1 MVIIKRDGTK
11 EEFDADKIFN
21 ALTKAFEACGYTSVE
36 NVIRDMVSEM
46 RFWDNITVEEIQDE
60 VEETLYNYEYFDV
73 ARAYSIYREEHK
85 KARFIRSRLNY
96 MDTYKNSSVNA
107 STSSETD
114 ANANVASKNV
124 ANLEGEVYKV
134 TNRIIQ
140 RQRMKD
146 KLNKL
151 YPGQELG
158 RQYIKDLENHII
170 YTHDEA
176 STPVLKPYCKAVTLY
191 PLMLEGV
198 GNIDGVTPSA
208 PNDIQSFSGQV
219 TNAVFLFSSQC
230 KGAVAL
236 GDYFIALNYYVIQEF
251 GPVWYEKIDEVVT
264 NSHFLHQYTVGHYIR
279 KGMKQFIYG
288 VNQPAGN
295 RSYNSPFSNVSFYD
309 KVYFKSLFGEFY
321 YPDGTQP
328 EWNAIDKLQRIFMQ
342 LLREIRLIKPLTFPV
357 TTMALVH
364 NGKEYLDP
372 EYKELCAEEWAK
384 GGSFFCYT
392 SDNPTSLA
400 SCCFSKDTKILW
412 KSSTEGV
419 KLTTLE
425 ELHNTKWDPYKKNL
439 KIFHNGSWVGGKSIK
454 LPNRQMYKVTTYNNK
469 EYYMTDNHIN
479 VTLEGEKPTSELSLN
494 DYLLFNTK
502 PLAAIPENNEHLT
515 FSQGFVIGAF
525 LGDGSFGPEIKGTI
539 YETIISQN
547 INKKEETKKRFKSA
561 LRQFG
566 LDNNVRID
574 EPHNNVY
581 NVRVSCKELVA
592 FIQKWTLWERGT
604 YAYNKKLNLNCLLQ
618 SVDFRRGILAGWYST
633 DGGNSN
639 RCYTTSKEL
648 AEDMEALI
656 TSLGLNSI
664 INISDRT
671 DEKVII
677 REQEYDRN
685 YPLYCVRWY
694 SECNHRVNKDKE
706 HSWIFKNN
714 SIYFK
719 IKDIEQVHYSDD
731 VYCIECKNTNE
742 PYFTLPSGLI
752 THNCRVLNEM
762 SDNTFS
768 STTGMTGVMTG
779 SCNVITLNINRI
791 VQDWVKSPLTP
802 NELDSSEKWANKFKQ
817 YLIPILERVY
827 KYHIAY
833 KTMLYEME
841 DAKMFSDCNAGYIY
855 MRKLY
860 STIGLIG
867 YCEAAQFLGLSVS
880 NNKEY
885 KDFLKLVFG
894 TVKEENKKHSI
905 HDSKRPF
912 LFNSEAIPGEGLGVK
927 LYNYDKKDGYVV
939 PENQNLY
946 NCYFYNPWDETSILD
961 KFKLHGREIAQYCDG
976 GQALHANLD
985 AHLSKQQYLHL
996 LDVAKDEGTNYF
1008 TFNIPM
1014 SQCRECGH
1022 VVNAPIDECPIC
1034 YCKHIKYYTRIIGYL
1049 VCVDNWS
1056 NPRQLEFAIRKYKS
1070 GDKSFTYK
1078 PNL

>member
-11 EEFDADKIFN
+11 EEFNADKIFN
-21 ALTKAFEACGYTSVE
+21 ALTKAFKACGYTSVE

-96 MDTYKNSSVNA
+96 MDTYKDSGVNA

-251 GPVWYEKIDEVVT
+251 GPVWYDKVDEVVT

-364 NGKEYLDP
+364 NGKEYLDH

-400 SCCFSKDTKILW
+400 SC
-412 KSSTEGV
+412 
-419 KLTTLE
+419 
-425 ELHNTKWDPYKKNL
+425 
-439 KIFHNGSWVGGKSIK
+439 
-454 LPNRQMYKVTTYNNK
+454 
-469 EYYMTDNHIN
+469 
-479 VTLEGEKPTSELSLN
+479 
-494 DYLLFNTK
+494 
-502 PLAAIPENNEHLT
+502 
-515 FSQGFVIGAF
+515 
-525 LGDGSFGPEIKGTI
+525 
-539 YETIISQN
+539 
-547 INKKEETKKRFKSA
+547 
-561 LRQFG
+561 
-566 LDNNVRID
+566 
-574 EPHNNVY
+574 
-581 NVRVSCKELVA
+581 
-592 FIQKWTLWERGT
+592 
-604 YAYNKKLNLNCLLQ
+604 
-618 SVDFRRGILAGWYST
+618 
-633 DGGNSN
+633 
-639 RCYTTSKEL
+639 
-648 AEDMEALI
+648 
-656 TSLGLNSI
+656 
-664 INISDRT
+664 
-671 DEKVII
+671 
-677 REQEYDRN
+677 
-685 YPLYCVRWY
+685 
-694 SECNHRVNKDKE
+694 
-706 HSWIFKNN
+706 
-714 SIYFK
+714 
-719 IKDIEQVHYSDD
+719 
-731 VYCIECKNTNE
+731 
-742 PYFTLPSGLI
+742 
-752 THNCRVLNEM
+752 CRVLNEM

-791 VQDWVKSPLTP
+791 VQDYIHTWKNWEDHIVDGKCAFPF
-802 NELDSSEKWANKFKQ
+802 EWFSESFSDLKN
-817 YLIPILERVY
+817 YLINILERVY

-885 KDFLKLVFG
+885 KDFLKLIFG
-894 TVKEENKKHSI
+894 TVKEENKKNSI

-912 LFNSEAIPGEGLGVK
+912 LFNSEAIPKSLG
-927 LYNYDKKDGYVV
+927 
-939 PENQNLY
+939 
-946 NCYFYNPWDETSILD
+946 
-961 KFKLHGREIAQYCDG
+961 
-976 GQALHANLD
+976 
-985 AHLSKQQYLHL
+985 
-996 LDVAKDEGTNYF
+996 
-1008 TFNIPM
+1008 M
-1014 SQCRECGH
+1014 
-1022 VVNAPIDECPIC
+1022 
-1034 YCKHIKYYTRIIGYL
+1034 
-1049 VCVDNWS
+1049 
-1056 NPRQLEFAIRKYKS
+1056 
-1070 GDKSFTYK
+1070 
-1078 PNL
+1078 

>member
-11 EEFDADKIFN
+11 EEFNADKIFN
-21 ALTKAFEACGYTSVE
+21 ALTKAFKACGYTSVE

-85 KARFIRSRLNY
+85 KARFIRGRLNY
-96 MDTYKNSSVNA
+96 MDTYKDSGVNA

-251 GPVWYEKIDEVVT
+251 GPVWYDKVDEVVT

-364 NGKEYLDP
+364 NNKEYLDP

-400 SCCFSKDTKILW
+400 SC
-412 KSSTEGV
+412 
-419 KLTTLE
+419 
-425 ELHNTKWDPYKKNL
+425 
-439 KIFHNGSWVGGKSIK
+439 
-454 LPNRQMYKVTTYNNK
+454 
-469 EYYMTDNHIN
+469 
-479 VTLEGEKPTSELSLN
+479 
-494 DYLLFNTK
+494 
-502 PLAAIPENNEHLT
+502 
-515 FSQGFVIGAF
+515 
-525 LGDGSFGPEIKGTI
+525 
-539 YETIISQN
+539 
-547 INKKEETKKRFKSA
+547 
-561 LRQFG
+561 
-566 LDNNVRID
+566 
-574 EPHNNVY
+574 
-581 NVRVSCKELVA
+581 
-592 FIQKWTLWERGT
+592 
-604 YAYNKKLNLNCLLQ
+604 
-618 SVDFRRGILAGWYST
+618 
-633 DGGNSN
+633 
-639 RCYTTSKEL
+639 
-648 AEDMEALI
+648 
-656 TSLGLNSI
+656 
-664 INISDRT
+664 
-671 DEKVII
+671 
-677 REQEYDRN
+677 
-685 YPLYCVRWY
+685 
-694 SECNHRVNKDKE
+694 
-706 HSWIFKNN
+706 
-714 SIYFK
+714 
-719 IKDIEQVHYSDD
+719 
-731 VYCIECKNTNE
+731 
-742 PYFTLPSGLI
+742 
-752 THNCRVLNEM
+752 CRVLNEM

-791 VQDWVKSPLTP
+791 VQDYIHTWKNWEDHIVDGKCAFPF
-802 NELDSSEKWANKFKQ
+802 EWFSESFSDLKN
-817 YLIPILERVY
+817 YLINILERVY

-894 TVKEENKKHSI
+894 TVKEENKKNSI

-912 LFNSEAIPGEGLGVK
+912 LFNSEAIPKSLG
-927 LYNYDKKDGYVV
+927 
-939 PENQNLY
+939 
-946 NCYFYNPWDETSILD
+946 
-961 KFKLHGREIAQYCDG
+961 
-976 GQALHANLD
+976 
-985 AHLSKQQYLHL
+985 
-996 LDVAKDEGTNYF
+996 
-1008 TFNIPM
+1008 M
-1014 SQCRECGH
+1014 
-1022 VVNAPIDECPIC
+1022 
-1034 YCKHIKYYTRIIGYL
+1034 
-1049 VCVDNWS
+1049 
-1056 NPRQLEFAIRKYKS
+1056 
-1070 GDKSFTYK
+1070 
-1078 PNL
+1078 

>member
-11 EEFDADKIFN
+11 EEFNADKIFN
-21 ALTKAFEACGYTSVE
+21 ALTKAFKACGYTSVE

-73 ARAYSIYREEHK
+73 VRAYSIYREEHK

-96 MDTYKNSSVNA
+96 MDTYKDSGVNA

-251 GPVWYEKIDEVVT
+251 GPVWYDKVDEVVT

-364 NGKEYLDP
+364 NNKEYLDP

-400 SCCFSKDTKILW
+400 SC
-412 KSSTEGV
+412 
-419 KLTTLE
+419 
-425 ELHNTKWDPYKKNL
+425 
-439 KIFHNGSWVGGKSIK
+439 
-454 LPNRQMYKVTTYNNK
+454 
-469 EYYMTDNHIN
+469 
-479 VTLEGEKPTSELSLN
+479 
-494 DYLLFNTK
+494 
-502 PLAAIPENNEHLT
+502 
-515 FSQGFVIGAF
+515 
-525 LGDGSFGPEIKGTI
+525 
-539 YETIISQN
+539 
-547 INKKEETKKRFKSA
+547 
-561 LRQFG
+561 
-566 LDNNVRID
+566 
-574 EPHNNVY
+574 
-581 NVRVSCKELVA
+581 
-592 FIQKWTLWERGT
+592 
-604 YAYNKKLNLNCLLQ
+604 
-618 SVDFRRGILAGWYST
+618 
-633 DGGNSN
+633 
-639 RCYTTSKEL
+639 
-648 AEDMEALI
+648 
-656 TSLGLNSI
+656 
-664 INISDRT
+664 
-671 DEKVII
+671 
-677 REQEYDRN
+677 
-685 YPLYCVRWY
+685 
-694 SECNHRVNKDKE
+694 
-706 HSWIFKNN
+706 
-714 SIYFK
+714 
-719 IKDIEQVHYSDD
+719 
-731 VYCIECKNTNE
+731 
-742 PYFTLPSGLI
+742 
-752 THNCRVLNEM
+752 CRVLNEM

-791 VQDWVKSPLTP
+791 VQDYIHTWKNWEDHIVDGKCAFPF
-802 NELDSSEKWANKFKQ
+802 EWFSESFSDLKN
-817 YLIPILERVY
+817 YLINILERVY

-880 NNKEY
+880 NNEAY

-894 TVKEENKKHSI
+894 TVKEENKKNSI

-912 LFNSEAIPGEGLGVK
+912 LFNSEAIPKSLG
-927 LYNYDKKDGYVV
+927 
-939 PENQNLY
+939 
-946 NCYFYNPWDETSILD
+946 
-961 KFKLHGREIAQYCDG
+961 
-976 GQALHANLD
+976 
-985 AHLSKQQYLHL
+985 
-996 LDVAKDEGTNYF
+996 
-1008 TFNIPM
+1008 M
-1014 SQCRECGH
+1014 
-1022 VVNAPIDECPIC
+1022 
-1034 YCKHIKYYTRIIGYL
+1034 
-1049 VCVDNWS
+1049 
-1056 NPRQLEFAIRKYKS
+1056 
-1070 GDKSFTYK
+1070 
-1078 PNL
+1078 

>member
-1 MVIIKRDGTK
+1 MVIIKRDGIK
-11 EEFDADKIFN
+11 EEFNADKIFN
-21 ALTKAFEACGYTSVE
+21 ALTKAFKACGYTSVE

-60 VEETLYNYEYFDV
+60 IEETLYNYEYFDV

-96 MDTYKNSSVNA
+96 MDTYKDSDVNA

-251 GPVWYEKIDEVVT
+251 GPVWYDKVDEVVT
-264 NSHFLHQYTVGHYIR
+264 NSHFMHQYTIGHYIR

-309 KVYFKSLFGEFY
+309 KVYFKSLFEEFY

-364 NGKEYLDP
+364 NSKEYLDP

-400 SCCFSKDTKILW
+400 SC
-412 KSSTEGV
+412 
-419 KLTTLE
+419 
-425 ELHNTKWDPYKKNL
+425 
-439 KIFHNGSWVGGKSIK
+439 
-454 LPNRQMYKVTTYNNK
+454 
-469 EYYMTDNHIN
+469 
-479 VTLEGEKPTSELSLN
+479 
-494 DYLLFNTK
+494 
-502 PLAAIPENNEHLT
+502 
-515 FSQGFVIGAF
+515 
-525 LGDGSFGPEIKGTI
+525 
-539 YETIISQN
+539 
-547 INKKEETKKRFKSA
+547 
-561 LRQFG
+561 
-566 LDNNVRID
+566 
-574 EPHNNVY
+574 
-581 NVRVSCKELVA
+581 
-592 FIQKWTLWERGT
+592 
-604 YAYNKKLNLNCLLQ
+604 
-618 SVDFRRGILAGWYST
+618 
-633 DGGNSN
+633 
-639 RCYTTSKEL
+639 
-648 AEDMEALI
+648 
-656 TSLGLNSI
+656 
-664 INISDRT
+664 
-671 DEKVII
+671 
-677 REQEYDRN
+677 
-685 YPLYCVRWY
+685 
-694 SECNHRVNKDKE
+694 
-706 HSWIFKNN
+706 
-714 SIYFK
+714 
-719 IKDIEQVHYSDD
+719 
-731 VYCIECKNTNE
+731 
-742 PYFTLPSGLI
+742 
-752 THNCRVLNEM
+752 CRVLNEM

-791 VQDWVKSPLTP
+791 VQDWVG
-802 NELDSSEKWANKFKQ
+802 DW
-817 YLIPILERVY
+817 
-827 KYHIAY
+827 
-833 KTMLYEME
+833 
-841 DAKMFSDCNAGYIY
+841 KM
-855 MRKLY
+855 
-860 STIGLIG
+860 
-867 YCEAAQFLGLSVS
+867 
-880 NNKEY
+880 KEY
-885 KDFLKLVFG
+885 QILMQKPIE
-894 TVKEENKKHSI
+894 TV
-905 HDSKRPF
+905 
-912 LFNSEAIPGEGLGVK
+912 
-927 LYNYDKKDGYVV
+927 
-939 PENQNLY
+939 
-946 NCYFYNPWDETSILD
+946 
-961 KFKLHGREIAQYCDG
+961 
-976 GQALHANLD
+976 
-985 AHLSKQQYLHL
+985 
-996 LDVAKDEGTNYF
+996 
-1008 TFNIPM
+1008 
-1014 SQCRECGH
+1014 
-1022 VVNAPIDECPIC
+1022 
-1034 YCKHIKYYTRIIGYL
+1034 
-1049 VCVDNWS
+1049 
-1056 NPRQLEFAIRKYKS
+1056 
-1070 GDKSFTYK
+1070 
-1078 PNL
+1078 

>member
-11 EEFDADKIFN
+11 EEFNADKIFN
-21 ALTKAFEACGYTSVE
+21 ALTKAFKACGYTSVE

-96 MDTYKNSSVNA
+96 MDTYKDSGVNA

-124 ANLEGEVYKV
+124 ANLEGEIYKV

-191 PLMLEGV
+191 PLMLKGV

-251 GPVWYEKIDEVVT
+251 GPVWYDKVDEVVT

-364 NGKEYLDP
+364 NGKEYLDH

-400 SCCFSKDTKILW
+400 SC
-412 KSSTEGV
+412 
-419 KLTTLE
+419 
-425 ELHNTKWDPYKKNL
+425 
-439 KIFHNGSWVGGKSIK
+439 
-454 LPNRQMYKVTTYNNK
+454 
-469 EYYMTDNHIN
+469 
-479 VTLEGEKPTSELSLN
+479 
-494 DYLLFNTK
+494 
-502 PLAAIPENNEHLT
+502 
-515 FSQGFVIGAF
+515 
-525 LGDGSFGPEIKGTI
+525 
-539 YETIISQN
+539 
-547 INKKEETKKRFKSA
+547 
-561 LRQFG
+561 
-566 LDNNVRID
+566 
-574 EPHNNVY
+574 
-581 NVRVSCKELVA
+581 
-592 FIQKWTLWERGT
+592 
-604 YAYNKKLNLNCLLQ
+604 
-618 SVDFRRGILAGWYST
+618 
-633 DGGNSN
+633 
-639 RCYTTSKEL
+639 
-648 AEDMEALI
+648 
-656 TSLGLNSI
+656 
-664 INISDRT
+664 
-671 DEKVII
+671 
-677 REQEYDRN
+677 
-685 YPLYCVRWY
+685 
-694 SECNHRVNKDKE
+694 
-706 HSWIFKNN
+706 
-714 SIYFK
+714 
-719 IKDIEQVHYSDD
+719 
-731 VYCIECKNTNE
+731 
-742 PYFTLPSGLI
+742 
-752 THNCRVLNEM
+752 CRVLNEM

-791 VQDWVKSPLTP
+791 VQDYIHTWKNWEDHIVDGKCAFPF
-802 NELDSSEKWANKFKQ
+802 EWFSESFSDLKN
-817 YLIPILERVY
+817 YLINILERVY

-894 TVKEENKKHSI
+894 TVKEENKKNSI

-912 LFNSEAIPGEGLGVK
+912 LFNSEAIPKSLG
-927 LYNYDKKDGYVV
+927 
-939 PENQNLY
+939 
-946 NCYFYNPWDETSILD
+946 
-961 KFKLHGREIAQYCDG
+961 
-976 GQALHANLD
+976 
-985 AHLSKQQYLHL
+985 
-996 LDVAKDEGTNYF
+996 
-1008 TFNIPM
+1008 M
-1014 SQCRECGH
+1014 
-1022 VVNAPIDECPIC
+1022 
-1034 YCKHIKYYTRIIGYL
+1034 
-1049 VCVDNWS
+1049 
-1056 NPRQLEFAIRKYKS
+1056 
-1070 GDKSFTYK
+1070 
-1078 PNL
+1078 

>member
-11 EEFDADKIFN
+11 EEFNADKIFN
-21 ALTKAFEACGYTSVE
+21 ALTKAFKACGYTSVE

-96 MDTYKNSSVNA
+96 MDTYKDSGVNA

-191 PLMLEGV
+191 PLMLKGV

-251 GPVWYEKIDEVVT
+251 GPVWYDKVDEVVT

-364 NGKEYLDP
+364 NNKEYLDP

-400 SCCFSKDTKILW
+400 SC
-412 KSSTEGV
+412 
-419 KLTTLE
+419 
-425 ELHNTKWDPYKKNL
+425 
-439 KIFHNGSWVGGKSIK
+439 
-454 LPNRQMYKVTTYNNK
+454 
-469 EYYMTDNHIN
+469 
-479 VTLEGEKPTSELSLN
+479 
-494 DYLLFNTK
+494 
-502 PLAAIPENNEHLT
+502 
-515 FSQGFVIGAF
+515 
-525 LGDGSFGPEIKGTI
+525 
-539 YETIISQN
+539 
-547 INKKEETKKRFKSA
+547 
-561 LRQFG
+561 
-566 LDNNVRID
+566 
-574 EPHNNVY
+574 
-581 NVRVSCKELVA
+581 
-592 FIQKWTLWERGT
+592 
-604 YAYNKKLNLNCLLQ
+604 
-618 SVDFRRGILAGWYST
+618 
-633 DGGNSN
+633 
-639 RCYTTSKEL
+639 
-648 AEDMEALI
+648 
-656 TSLGLNSI
+656 
-664 INISDRT
+664 
-671 DEKVII
+671 
-677 REQEYDRN
+677 
-685 YPLYCVRWY
+685 
-694 SECNHRVNKDKE
+694 
-706 HSWIFKNN
+706 
-714 SIYFK
+714 
-719 IKDIEQVHYSDD
+719 
-731 VYCIECKNTNE
+731 
-742 PYFTLPSGLI
+742 
-752 THNCRVLNEM
+752 CRVLNEM

-791 VQDWVKSPLTP
+791 VQDYIHTWKNWEDHIVDGKCAFPF
-802 NELDSSEKWANKFKQ
+802 EWFSESFSDLKN
-817 YLIPILERVY
+817 YLINILERVY

-894 TVKEENKKHSI
+894 TVKEENKKNSI

-912 LFNSEAIPGEGLGVK
+912 LFNSEAIPKSLG
-927 LYNYDKKDGYVV
+927 
-939 PENQNLY
+939 
-946 NCYFYNPWDETSILD
+946 
-961 KFKLHGREIAQYCDG
+961 
-976 GQALHANLD
+976 
-985 AHLSKQQYLHL
+985 
-996 LDVAKDEGTNYF
+996 
-1008 TFNIPM
+1008 M
-1014 SQCRECGH
+1014 
-1022 VVNAPIDECPIC
+1022 
-1034 YCKHIKYYTRIIGYL
+1034 
-1049 VCVDNWS
+1049 
-1056 NPRQLEFAIRKYKS
+1056 
-1070 GDKSFTYK
+1070 
-1078 PNL
+1078 

>member
-11 EEFDADKIFN
+11 EEFNADKIFN
-21 ALTKAFEACGYTSVE
+21 ALTKAFKACGYTSVE

-96 MDTYKNSSVNA
+96 MDTYKDSGVNA

-191 PLMLEGV
+191 PLMLKGV

-251 GPVWYEKIDEVVT
+251 GPVWYDKVNEVVT
-264 NSHFLHQYTVGHYIR
+264 NSHFMHQYTIGHYIR

-364 NGKEYLDP
+364 NGKEYLDH

-400 SCCFSKDTKILW
+400 SC
-412 KSSTEGV
+412 
-419 KLTTLE
+419 
-425 ELHNTKWDPYKKNL
+425 
-439 KIFHNGSWVGGKSIK
+439 
-454 LPNRQMYKVTTYNNK
+454 
-469 EYYMTDNHIN
+469 
-479 VTLEGEKPTSELSLN
+479 
-494 DYLLFNTK
+494 
-502 PLAAIPENNEHLT
+502 
-515 FSQGFVIGAF
+515 
-525 LGDGSFGPEIKGTI
+525 
-539 YETIISQN
+539 
-547 INKKEETKKRFKSA
+547 
-561 LRQFG
+561 
-566 LDNNVRID
+566 
-574 EPHNNVY
+574 
-581 NVRVSCKELVA
+581 
-592 FIQKWTLWERGT
+592 
-604 YAYNKKLNLNCLLQ
+604 
-618 SVDFRRGILAGWYST
+618 
-633 DGGNSN
+633 
-639 RCYTTSKEL
+639 
-648 AEDMEALI
+648 
-656 TSLGLNSI
+656 
-664 INISDRT
+664 
-671 DEKVII
+671 
-677 REQEYDRN
+677 
-685 YPLYCVRWY
+685 
-694 SECNHRVNKDKE
+694 
-706 HSWIFKNN
+706 
-714 SIYFK
+714 
-719 IKDIEQVHYSDD
+719 
-731 VYCIECKNTNE
+731 
-742 PYFTLPSGLI
+742 
-752 THNCRVLNEM
+752 CRVLNEM

-791 VQDWVKSPLTP
+791 VQDYIHTWKNWEDHIVDGKCTFPF
-802 NELDSSEKWANKFKQ
+802 EWFSESFSDLKN
-817 YLIPILERVY
+817 YLINILKRVY

-894 TVKEENKKHSI
+894 TVKEENKKNSI

-912 LFNSEAIPGEGLGVK
+912 LFNSEAIPKSLG
-927 LYNYDKKDGYVV
+927 
-939 PENQNLY
+939 
-946 NCYFYNPWDETSILD
+946 
-961 KFKLHGREIAQYCDG
+961 
-976 GQALHANLD
+976 
-985 AHLSKQQYLHL
+985 
-996 LDVAKDEGTNYF
+996 
-1008 TFNIPM
+1008 M
-1014 SQCRECGH
+1014 
-1022 VVNAPIDECPIC
+1022 
-1034 YCKHIKYYTRIIGYL
+1034 
-1049 VCVDNWS
+1049 
-1056 NPRQLEFAIRKYKS
+1056 
-1070 GDKSFTYK
+1070 
-1078 PNL
+1078 

>member
-11 EEFDADKIFN
+11 EEFNADKIFN
-21 ALTKAFEACGYTSVE
+21 ALTKAFKACGYTSVE

-96 MDTYKNSSVNA
+96 MDTYKDSGVNA

-191 PLMLEGV
+191 PLMLKGV

-251 GPVWYEKIDEVVT
+251 GPVWYDKVDEVVT

-364 NGKEYLDP
+364 NNKEYLDP

-400 SCCFSKDTKILW
+400 SC
-412 KSSTEGV
+412 
-419 KLTTLE
+419 
-425 ELHNTKWDPYKKNL
+425 
-439 KIFHNGSWVGGKSIK
+439 
-454 LPNRQMYKVTTYNNK
+454 
-469 EYYMTDNHIN
+469 
-479 VTLEGEKPTSELSLN
+479 
-494 DYLLFNTK
+494 
-502 PLAAIPENNEHLT
+502 
-515 FSQGFVIGAF
+515 
-525 LGDGSFGPEIKGTI
+525 
-539 YETIISQN
+539 
-547 INKKEETKKRFKSA
+547 
-561 LRQFG
+561 
-566 LDNNVRID
+566 
-574 EPHNNVY
+574 
-581 NVRVSCKELVA
+581 
-592 FIQKWTLWERGT
+592 
-604 YAYNKKLNLNCLLQ
+604 
-618 SVDFRRGILAGWYST
+618 
-633 DGGNSN
+633 
-639 RCYTTSKEL
+639 
-648 AEDMEALI
+648 
-656 TSLGLNSI
+656 
-664 INISDRT
+664 
-671 DEKVII
+671 
-677 REQEYDRN
+677 
-685 YPLYCVRWY
+685 
-694 SECNHRVNKDKE
+694 
-706 HSWIFKNN
+706 
-714 SIYFK
+714 
-719 IKDIEQVHYSDD
+719 
-731 VYCIECKNTNE
+731 
-742 PYFTLPSGLI
+742 
-752 THNCRVLNEM
+752 CRVLNEM

-791 VQDWVKSPLTP
+791 VQDYIHTWKNWEDHIVDGKCAFPF
-802 NELDSSEKWANKFKQ
+802 EWFSENFSDLKN
-817 YLIPILERVY
+817 YLINILERVY

-880 NNKEY
+880 NNEAY

-894 TVKEENKKHSI
+894 TVKEENKKNSI

-912 LFNSEAIPGEGLGVK
+912 LFNSEAIPKSLG
-927 LYNYDKKDGYVV
+927 
-939 PENQNLY
+939 
-946 NCYFYNPWDETSILD
+946 
-961 KFKLHGREIAQYCDG
+961 
-976 GQALHANLD
+976 
-985 AHLSKQQYLHL
+985 
-996 LDVAKDEGTNYF
+996 
-1008 TFNIPM
+1008 M
-1014 SQCRECGH
+1014 
-1022 VVNAPIDECPIC
+1022 
-1034 YCKHIKYYTRIIGYL
+1034 
-1049 VCVDNWS
+1049 
-1056 NPRQLEFAIRKYKS
+1056 
-1070 GDKSFTYK
+1070 
-1078 PNL
+1078 

>member
-11 EEFDADKIFN
+11 EEFNADKIFN
-21 ALTKAFEACGYTSVE
+21 ALTKAFKACGYTSVE

-96 MDTYKNSSVNA
+96 MDTYKDSGVNA

-146 KLNKL
+146 ELNKL

-158 RQYIKDLENHII
+158 RQYIKDLENYII

-191 PLMLEGV
+191 PLMLKGV

-251 GPVWYEKIDEVVT
+251 GPVWYDKVDEVVT

-364 NGKEYLDP
+364 NGKEYLDH

-400 SCCFSKDTKILW
+400 SC
-412 KSSTEGV
+412 
-419 KLTTLE
+419 
-425 ELHNTKWDPYKKNL
+425 
-439 KIFHNGSWVGGKSIK
+439 
-454 LPNRQMYKVTTYNNK
+454 
-469 EYYMTDNHIN
+469 
-479 VTLEGEKPTSELSLN
+479 
-494 DYLLFNTK
+494 
-502 PLAAIPENNEHLT
+502 
-515 FSQGFVIGAF
+515 
-525 LGDGSFGPEIKGTI
+525 
-539 YETIISQN
+539 
-547 INKKEETKKRFKSA
+547 
-561 LRQFG
+561 
-566 LDNNVRID
+566 
-574 EPHNNVY
+574 
-581 NVRVSCKELVA
+581 
-592 FIQKWTLWERGT
+592 
-604 YAYNKKLNLNCLLQ
+604 
-618 SVDFRRGILAGWYST
+618 
-633 DGGNSN
+633 
-639 RCYTTSKEL
+639 
-648 AEDMEALI
+648 
-656 TSLGLNSI
+656 
-664 INISDRT
+664 
-671 DEKVII
+671 
-677 REQEYDRN
+677 
-685 YPLYCVRWY
+685 
-694 SECNHRVNKDKE
+694 
-706 HSWIFKNN
+706 
-714 SIYFK
+714 
-719 IKDIEQVHYSDD
+719 
-731 VYCIECKNTNE
+731 
-742 PYFTLPSGLI
+742 
-752 THNCRVLNEM
+752 CRVLNEM

-791 VQDWVKSPLTP
+791 VQDYIHTWKNWEDHIVDGKCAFPF
-802 NELDSSEKWANKFKQ
+802 EWFSESFSDLKN
-817 YLIPILERVY
+817 YLINILERVY

-894 TVKEENKKHSI
+894 TVKEENKKNSI

-912 LFNSEAIPGEGLGVK
+912 LFNSEAIPKSLG
-927 LYNYDKKDGYVV
+927 
-939 PENQNLY
+939 
-946 NCYFYNPWDETSILD
+946 
-961 KFKLHGREIAQYCDG
+961 
-976 GQALHANLD
+976 
-985 AHLSKQQYLHL
+985 
-996 LDVAKDEGTNYF
+996 
-1008 TFNIPM
+1008 M
-1014 SQCRECGH
+1014 
-1022 VVNAPIDECPIC
+1022 
-1034 YCKHIKYYTRIIGYL
+1034 
-1049 VCVDNWS
+1049 
-1056 NPRQLEFAIRKYKS
+1056 
-1070 GDKSFTYK
+1070 
-1078 PNL
+1078 

>member
-11 EEFDADKIFN
+11 EEFNADKIFN
-21 ALTKAFEACGYTSVE
+21 ALTKAFKACGYTSVE

-96 MDTYKNSSVNA
+96 MDTYKDSGVNA

-251 GPVWYEKIDEVVT
+251 GPIWYDKVDEVVT

-364 NGKEYLDP
+364 NNKEYLDP

-400 SCCFSKDTKILW
+400 SC
-412 KSSTEGV
+412 
-419 KLTTLE
+419 
-425 ELHNTKWDPYKKNL
+425 
-439 KIFHNGSWVGGKSIK
+439 
-454 LPNRQMYKVTTYNNK
+454 
-469 EYYMTDNHIN
+469 
-479 VTLEGEKPTSELSLN
+479 
-494 DYLLFNTK
+494 
-502 PLAAIPENNEHLT
+502 
-515 FSQGFVIGAF
+515 
-525 LGDGSFGPEIKGTI
+525 
-539 YETIISQN
+539 
-547 INKKEETKKRFKSA
+547 
-561 LRQFG
+561 
-566 LDNNVRID
+566 
-574 EPHNNVY
+574 
-581 NVRVSCKELVA
+581 
-592 FIQKWTLWERGT
+592 
-604 YAYNKKLNLNCLLQ
+604 
-618 SVDFRRGILAGWYST
+618 
-633 DGGNSN
+633 
-639 RCYTTSKEL
+639 
-648 AEDMEALI
+648 
-656 TSLGLNSI
+656 
-664 INISDRT
+664 
-671 DEKVII
+671 
-677 REQEYDRN
+677 
-685 YPLYCVRWY
+685 
-694 SECNHRVNKDKE
+694 
-706 HSWIFKNN
+706 
-714 SIYFK
+714 
-719 IKDIEQVHYSDD
+719 
-731 VYCIECKNTNE
+731 
-742 PYFTLPSGLI
+742 
-752 THNCRVLNEM
+752 CRVLNEM

-791 VQDWVKSPLTP
+791 VQDYIHTWKNWEDHIVDGKCAFPF
-802 NELDSSEKWANKFKQ
+802 EWFSENFSDLKN
-817 YLIPILERVY
+817 YLINILERVY

-894 TVKEENKKHSI
+894 TVKEENKKNSI

-912 LFNSEAIPGEGLGVK
+912 LFNSEAIPKSLG
-927 LYNYDKKDGYVV
+927 
-939 PENQNLY
+939 
-946 NCYFYNPWDETSILD
+946 
-961 KFKLHGREIAQYCDG
+961 
-976 GQALHANLD
+976 
-985 AHLSKQQYLHL
+985 
-996 LDVAKDEGTNYF
+996 
-1008 TFNIPM
+1008 M
-1014 SQCRECGH
+1014 
-1022 VVNAPIDECPIC
+1022 
-1034 YCKHIKYYTRIIGYL
+1034 
-1049 VCVDNWS
+1049 
-1056 NPRQLEFAIRKYKS
+1056 
-1070 GDKSFTYK
+1070 
-1078 PNL
+1078 

>member
-11 EEFDADKIFN
+11 EEFNADKIFN
-21 ALTKAFEACGYTSVE
+21 ALTKAFKACGYTSVE

-96 MDTYKNSSVNA
+96 MDTYKDSGVNA

-191 PLMLEGV
+191 PLMLKGV

-251 GPVWYEKIDEVVT
+251 GPVWYDKVDEVVT

-364 NGKEYLDP
+364 NDKEYLDH

-400 SCCFSKDTKILW
+400 SC
-412 KSSTEGV
+412 
-419 KLTTLE
+419 
-425 ELHNTKWDPYKKNL
+425 
-439 KIFHNGSWVGGKSIK
+439 
-454 LPNRQMYKVTTYNNK
+454 
-469 EYYMTDNHIN
+469 
-479 VTLEGEKPTSELSLN
+479 
-494 DYLLFNTK
+494 
-502 PLAAIPENNEHLT
+502 
-515 FSQGFVIGAF
+515 
-525 LGDGSFGPEIKGTI
+525 
-539 YETIISQN
+539 
-547 INKKEETKKRFKSA
+547 
-561 LRQFG
+561 
-566 LDNNVRID
+566 
-574 EPHNNVY
+574 
-581 NVRVSCKELVA
+581 
-592 FIQKWTLWERGT
+592 
-604 YAYNKKLNLNCLLQ
+604 
-618 SVDFRRGILAGWYST
+618 
-633 DGGNSN
+633 
-639 RCYTTSKEL
+639 
-648 AEDMEALI
+648 
-656 TSLGLNSI
+656 
-664 INISDRT
+664 
-671 DEKVII
+671 
-677 REQEYDRN
+677 
-685 YPLYCVRWY
+685 
-694 SECNHRVNKDKE
+694 
-706 HSWIFKNN
+706 
-714 SIYFK
+714 
-719 IKDIEQVHYSDD
+719 
-731 VYCIECKNTNE
+731 
-742 PYFTLPSGLI
+742 
-752 THNCRVLNEM
+752 CRVLNEM

-791 VQDWVKSPLTP
+791 VQDYIHTWKNWEDHIVDGKCAFPF
-802 NELDSSEKWANKFKQ
+802 EWFSESFSDLKN
-817 YLIPILERVY
+817 YLINILERVY

-894 TVKEENKKHSI
+894 TVKEENKKNSI

-927 LYNYDKKDGYVV
+927 LYNWDKKDGYAV

-961 KFKLHGREIAQYCDG
+961 KFKLHGRGVAQYCDG

-996 LDVAKDEGTNYF
+996 LDVAKDEGTSYF

-1034 YCKHIKYYTRIIGYL
+1034 HCRHIKYYTRIIG
-1049 VCVDNWS
+1049 
-1056 NPRQLEFAIRKYKS
+1056 
-1070 GDKSFTYK
+1070 
-1078 PNL
+1078 

>member
-11 EEFDADKIFN
+11 EEFNADKIFN
-21 ALTKAFEACGYTSVE
+21 ALTKAFKACGYTSVE

-96 MDTYKNSSVNA
+96 MDTYKDSGVNA

-191 PLMLEGV
+191 PLMLKGV

-251 GPVWYEKIDEVVT
+251 GPVWYDKVDEVVT

-364 NGKEYLDP
+364 NGKEYLDH

-400 SCCFSKDTKILW
+400 SC
-412 KSSTEGV
+412 
-419 KLTTLE
+419 
-425 ELHNTKWDPYKKNL
+425 
-439 KIFHNGSWVGGKSIK
+439 
-454 LPNRQMYKVTTYNNK
+454 
-469 EYYMTDNHIN
+469 
-479 VTLEGEKPTSELSLN
+479 
-494 DYLLFNTK
+494 
-502 PLAAIPENNEHLT
+502 
-515 FSQGFVIGAF
+515 
-525 LGDGSFGPEIKGTI
+525 
-539 YETIISQN
+539 
-547 INKKEETKKRFKSA
+547 
-561 LRQFG
+561 
-566 LDNNVRID
+566 
-574 EPHNNVY
+574 
-581 NVRVSCKELVA
+581 
-592 FIQKWTLWERGT
+592 
-604 YAYNKKLNLNCLLQ
+604 
-618 SVDFRRGILAGWYST
+618 
-633 DGGNSN
+633 
-639 RCYTTSKEL
+639 
-648 AEDMEALI
+648 
-656 TSLGLNSI
+656 
-664 INISDRT
+664 
-671 DEKVII
+671 
-677 REQEYDRN
+677 
-685 YPLYCVRWY
+685 
-694 SECNHRVNKDKE
+694 
-706 HSWIFKNN
+706 
-714 SIYFK
+714 
-719 IKDIEQVHYSDD
+719 
-731 VYCIECKNTNE
+731 
-742 PYFTLPSGLI
+742 
-752 THNCRVLNEM
+752 CRVLNEM

-791 VQDWVKSPLTP
+791 VQDYIHTWKNWEDHIVDGKCAFPF
-802 NELDSSEKWANKFKQ
+802 EWFSESFSDLKN
-817 YLIPILERVY
+817 YLINILERVY

-894 TVKEENKKHSI
+894 TIKEENKKNSI

-912 LFNSEAIPGEGLGVK
+912 LFNSEAIPKSLG
-927 LYNYDKKDGYVV
+927 
-939 PENQNLY
+939 
-946 NCYFYNPWDETSILD
+946 
-961 KFKLHGREIAQYCDG
+961 
-976 GQALHANLD
+976 
-985 AHLSKQQYLHL
+985 
-996 LDVAKDEGTNYF
+996 
-1008 TFNIPM
+1008 M
-1014 SQCRECGH
+1014 
-1022 VVNAPIDECPIC
+1022 
-1034 YCKHIKYYTRIIGYL
+1034 
-1049 VCVDNWS
+1049 
-1056 NPRQLEFAIRKYKS
+1056 
-1070 GDKSFTYK
+1070 
-1078 PNL
+1078 

>member
-11 EEFDADKIFN
+11 EEFNADKIFN
-21 ALTKAFEACGYTSVE
+21 ALTKAFKACGYTSVE

-96 MDTYKNSSVNA
+96 MDTYKDSGVNA

-251 GPVWYEKIDEVVT
+251 GPVWYDKVDEVVT

-364 NGKEYLDP
+364 NNKEYLDP

-400 SCCFSKDTKILW
+400 SC
-412 KSSTEGV
+412 
-419 KLTTLE
+419 
-425 ELHNTKWDPYKKNL
+425 
-439 KIFHNGSWVGGKSIK
+439 
-454 LPNRQMYKVTTYNNK
+454 
-469 EYYMTDNHIN
+469 
-479 VTLEGEKPTSELSLN
+479 
-494 DYLLFNTK
+494 
-502 PLAAIPENNEHLT
+502 
-515 FSQGFVIGAF
+515 
-525 LGDGSFGPEIKGTI
+525 
-539 YETIISQN
+539 
-547 INKKEETKKRFKSA
+547 
-561 LRQFG
+561 
-566 LDNNVRID
+566 
-574 EPHNNVY
+574 
-581 NVRVSCKELVA
+581 
-592 FIQKWTLWERGT
+592 
-604 YAYNKKLNLNCLLQ
+604 
-618 SVDFRRGILAGWYST
+618 
-633 DGGNSN
+633 
-639 RCYTTSKEL
+639 
-648 AEDMEALI
+648 
-656 TSLGLNSI
+656 
-664 INISDRT
+664 
-671 DEKVII
+671 
-677 REQEYDRN
+677 
-685 YPLYCVRWY
+685 
-694 SECNHRVNKDKE
+694 
-706 HSWIFKNN
+706 
-714 SIYFK
+714 
-719 IKDIEQVHYSDD
+719 
-731 VYCIECKNTNE
+731 
-742 PYFTLPSGLI
+742 
-752 THNCRVLNEM
+752 CRVLNEM

-791 VQDWVKSPLTP
+791 VQDYIHTWKNWEDHIVDGKCAFPF
-802 NELDSSEKWANKFKQ
+802 EWFSESFSDLKN
-817 YLIPILERVY
+817 YLINILERVY

-894 TVKEENKKHSI
+894 TVKEENKKNSI

-912 LFNSEAIPGEGLGVK
+912 LFNSEAIPKSLG
-927 LYNYDKKDGYVV
+927 
-939 PENQNLY
+939 
-946 NCYFYNPWDETSILD
+946 
-961 KFKLHGREIAQYCDG
+961 
-976 GQALHANLD
+976 
-985 AHLSKQQYLHL
+985 
-996 LDVAKDEGTNYF
+996 
-1008 TFNIPM
+1008 M
-1014 SQCRECGH
+1014 
-1022 VVNAPIDECPIC
+1022 
-1034 YCKHIKYYTRIIGYL
+1034 
-1049 VCVDNWS
+1049 
-1056 NPRQLEFAIRKYKS
+1056 
-1070 GDKSFTYK
+1070 
-1078 PNL
+1078 

>member
-1 MVIIKRDGTK
+1 MVIIKRDRTK
-11 EEFDADKIFN
+11 EEFNADKIFN
-21 ALTKAFEACGYTSVE
+21 ALTKAFKACGYTSVE

-96 MDTYKNSSVNA
+96 MDTYKDSGVNA

-251 GPVWYEKIDEVVT
+251 GPVWYDKVDEVVT

-364 NGKEYLDP
+364 NNKEYLDP

-400 SCCFSKDTKILW
+400 SC
-412 KSSTEGV
+412 
-419 KLTTLE
+419 
-425 ELHNTKWDPYKKNL
+425 
-439 KIFHNGSWVGGKSIK
+439 
-454 LPNRQMYKVTTYNNK
+454 
-469 EYYMTDNHIN
+469 
-479 VTLEGEKPTSELSLN
+479 
-494 DYLLFNTK
+494 
-502 PLAAIPENNEHLT
+502 
-515 FSQGFVIGAF
+515 
-525 LGDGSFGPEIKGTI
+525 
-539 YETIISQN
+539 
-547 INKKEETKKRFKSA
+547 
-561 LRQFG
+561 
-566 LDNNVRID
+566 
-574 EPHNNVY
+574 
-581 NVRVSCKELVA
+581 
-592 FIQKWTLWERGT
+592 
-604 YAYNKKLNLNCLLQ
+604 
-618 SVDFRRGILAGWYST
+618 
-633 DGGNSN
+633 
-639 RCYTTSKEL
+639 
-648 AEDMEALI
+648 
-656 TSLGLNSI
+656 
-664 INISDRT
+664 
-671 DEKVII
+671 
-677 REQEYDRN
+677 
-685 YPLYCVRWY
+685 
-694 SECNHRVNKDKE
+694 
-706 HSWIFKNN
+706 
-714 SIYFK
+714 
-719 IKDIEQVHYSDD
+719 
-731 VYCIECKNTNE
+731 
-742 PYFTLPSGLI
+742 
-752 THNCRVLNEM
+752 CRVLNEM

-791 VQDWVKSPLTP
+791 VQDYIHTWKNWEDHIVDGKCAFPF
-802 NELDSSEKWANKFKQ
+802 EWFSENFSDLKN
-817 YLIPILERVY
+817 YLINILERVY

-880 NNKEY
+880 NNEAY

-894 TVKEENKKHSI
+894 TVKEENKKNSI

-927 LYNYDKKDGYVV
+927 LYNWDKKDGYTV

-961 KFKLHGREIAQYCDG
+961 KFKLHGRGVAQYCDG

-996 LDVAKDEGTNYF
+996 LDVAKDEGTSYF

-1034 YCKHIKYYTRIIGYL
+1034 HCRHIKYYTRIIGYL

-1070 GDKSFTYK
+1070 GDRSFTYK

>member
-11 EEFDADKIFN
+11 EEFNADKIFN
-21 ALTKAFEACGYTSVE
+21 ALTKAFKACGYTSVE

-96 MDTYKNSSVNA
+96 MDTYKDSGVNA

-251 GPVWYEKIDEVVT
+251 GPIWYDKVDEVVT

-364 NGKEYLDP
+364 NNKEYLDP

-400 SCCFSKDTKILW
+400 SC
-412 KSSTEGV
+412 
-419 KLTTLE
+419 
-425 ELHNTKWDPYKKNL
+425 
-439 KIFHNGSWVGGKSIK
+439 
-454 LPNRQMYKVTTYNNK
+454 
-469 EYYMTDNHIN
+469 
-479 VTLEGEKPTSELSLN
+479 
-494 DYLLFNTK
+494 
-502 PLAAIPENNEHLT
+502 
-515 FSQGFVIGAF
+515 
-525 LGDGSFGPEIKGTI
+525 
-539 YETIISQN
+539 
-547 INKKEETKKRFKSA
+547 
-561 LRQFG
+561 
-566 LDNNVRID
+566 
-574 EPHNNVY
+574 
-581 NVRVSCKELVA
+581 
-592 FIQKWTLWERGT
+592 
-604 YAYNKKLNLNCLLQ
+604 
-618 SVDFRRGILAGWYST
+618 
-633 DGGNSN
+633 
-639 RCYTTSKEL
+639 
-648 AEDMEALI
+648 
-656 TSLGLNSI
+656 
-664 INISDRT
+664 
-671 DEKVII
+671 
-677 REQEYDRN
+677 
-685 YPLYCVRWY
+685 
-694 SECNHRVNKDKE
+694 
-706 HSWIFKNN
+706 
-714 SIYFK
+714 
-719 IKDIEQVHYSDD
+719 
-731 VYCIECKNTNE
+731 
-742 PYFTLPSGLI
+742 
-752 THNCRVLNEM
+752 CRVLNEM

-791 VQDWVKSPLTP
+791 VQDYIHTWKNWEDHIVDGKCAFPF
-802 NELDSSEKWANKFKQ
+802 EWFSENFSDLKN
-817 YLIPILERVY
+817 YLINILERVY

-894 TVKEENKKHSI
+894 TVKEENKKNSI

-927 LYNYDKKDGYVV
+927 LYNWDKKDGYAV

-961 KFKLHGREIAQYCDG
+961 KFKLHGRGVAQYCDG

-996 LDVAKDEGTNYF
+996 LDVAKDEGTSYF

-1034 YCKHIKYYTRIIGYL
+1034 HCRHIKYYTRIIGYL

-1070 GDKSFTYK
+1070 GDRSFTYK

>member
-11 EEFDADKIFN
+11 EEFNADKIFN
-21 ALTKAFEACGYTSVE
+21 ALTKAFKACGYTSVE

-96 MDTYKNSSVNA
+96 MDTYKDSGVNA

-176 STPVLKPYCKAVTLY
+176 STPALKPYCKAVTLY
-191 PLMLEGV
+191 PLMLKGV

-251 GPVWYEKIDEVVT
+251 GPVWYDKVDEVVT

-364 NGKEYLDP
+364 NGKEYLDH

-400 SCCFSKDTKILW
+400 SC
-412 KSSTEGV
+412 
-419 KLTTLE
+419 
-425 ELHNTKWDPYKKNL
+425 
-439 KIFHNGSWVGGKSIK
+439 
-454 LPNRQMYKVTTYNNK
+454 
-469 EYYMTDNHIN
+469 
-479 VTLEGEKPTSELSLN
+479 
-494 DYLLFNTK
+494 
-502 PLAAIPENNEHLT
+502 
-515 FSQGFVIGAF
+515 
-525 LGDGSFGPEIKGTI
+525 
-539 YETIISQN
+539 
-547 INKKEETKKRFKSA
+547 
-561 LRQFG
+561 
-566 LDNNVRID
+566 
-574 EPHNNVY
+574 
-581 NVRVSCKELVA
+581 
-592 FIQKWTLWERGT
+592 
-604 YAYNKKLNLNCLLQ
+604 
-618 SVDFRRGILAGWYST
+618 
-633 DGGNSN
+633 
-639 RCYTTSKEL
+639 
-648 AEDMEALI
+648 
-656 TSLGLNSI
+656 
-664 INISDRT
+664 
-671 DEKVII
+671 
-677 REQEYDRN
+677 
-685 YPLYCVRWY
+685 
-694 SECNHRVNKDKE
+694 
-706 HSWIFKNN
+706 
-714 SIYFK
+714 
-719 IKDIEQVHYSDD
+719 
-731 VYCIECKNTNE
+731 
-742 PYFTLPSGLI
+742 
-752 THNCRVLNEM
+752 CRVLNEM

-791 VQDWVKSPLTP
+791 VQDYIHTWKNWEDHIVDGKCAFPF
-802 NELDSSEKWANKFKQ
+802 EWFSESFSDLKN
-817 YLIPILERVY
+817 YLINILERVY

-894 TVKEENKKHSI
+894 TVKEENKKNSI

-912 LFNSEAIPGEGLGVK
+912 LFNSEAIPKSLG
-927 LYNYDKKDGYVV
+927 
-939 PENQNLY
+939 
-946 NCYFYNPWDETSILD
+946 
-961 KFKLHGREIAQYCDG
+961 
-976 GQALHANLD
+976 
-985 AHLSKQQYLHL
+985 
-996 LDVAKDEGTNYF
+996 
-1008 TFNIPM
+1008 M
-1014 SQCRECGH
+1014 
-1022 VVNAPIDECPIC
+1022 
-1034 YCKHIKYYTRIIGYL
+1034 
-1049 VCVDNWS
+1049 
-1056 NPRQLEFAIRKYKS
+1056 
-1070 GDKSFTYK
+1070 
-1078 PNL
+1078 

>member
-11 EEFDADKIFN
+11 EEFNADKIFN
-21 ALTKAFEACGYTSVE
+21 ALTKAFKACGYTSVE

-96 MDTYKNSSVNA
+96 MDTYKDSGVNA

-251 GPVWYEKIDEVVT
+251 GPVWYDKVDEVVT

-364 NGKEYLDP
+364 NNKEYLDP

-400 SCCFSKDTKILW
+400 SC
-412 KSSTEGV
+412 
-419 KLTTLE
+419 
-425 ELHNTKWDPYKKNL
+425 
-439 KIFHNGSWVGGKSIK
+439 
-454 LPNRQMYKVTTYNNK
+454 
-469 EYYMTDNHIN
+469 
-479 VTLEGEKPTSELSLN
+479 
-494 DYLLFNTK
+494 
-502 PLAAIPENNEHLT
+502 
-515 FSQGFVIGAF
+515 
-525 LGDGSFGPEIKGTI
+525 
-539 YETIISQN
+539 
-547 INKKEETKKRFKSA
+547 
-561 LRQFG
+561 
-566 LDNNVRID
+566 
-574 EPHNNVY
+574 
-581 NVRVSCKELVA
+581 
-592 FIQKWTLWERGT
+592 
-604 YAYNKKLNLNCLLQ
+604 
-618 SVDFRRGILAGWYST
+618 
-633 DGGNSN
+633 
-639 RCYTTSKEL
+639 
-648 AEDMEALI
+648 
-656 TSLGLNSI
+656 
-664 INISDRT
+664 
-671 DEKVII
+671 
-677 REQEYDRN
+677 
-685 YPLYCVRWY
+685 
-694 SECNHRVNKDKE
+694 
-706 HSWIFKNN
+706 
-714 SIYFK
+714 
-719 IKDIEQVHYSDD
+719 
-731 VYCIECKNTNE
+731 
-742 PYFTLPSGLI
+742 
-752 THNCRVLNEM
+752 CRVLNEM

-791 VQDWVKSPLTP
+791 VQDYIHTWKNWEDHIVDGKCAFPF
-802 NELDSSEKWANKFKQ
+802 EWFSENFSDLKN
-817 YLIPILERVY
+817 YLINILERVY

-867 YCEAAQFLGLSVS
+867 YCEAAQFLCLSVS
-880 NNKEY
+880 NNEAY
-885 KDFLKLVFG
+885 KNFLKLVFG
-894 TVKEENKKHSI
+894 TVKEENKKNSI

-927 LYNYDKKDGYVV
+927 LYNWDKKDGYTV
-939 PENQNLY
+939 PKNQNLY

-961 KFKLHGREIAQYCDG
+961 KFKLHGRGVAQYCDG

-996 LDVAKDEGTNYF
+996 LDVAKDEGTSYF

-1034 YCKHIKYYTRIIGYL
+1034 HCRHIKYYTRIIGYL

-1070 GDKSFTYK
+1070 GDRSFTYK